1 MRRNGYGL
9 KDGSQRGWLEGGRGR
24 NRTSDCRHPLIKQER
39 NQDSKEVK
47 IWAYNK

>member
-24 NRTSDCRHPLIKQER
+24 NRTDICRHPLIKEER
-39 NQDSKEVK
+39 EKKEVDLK
-47 IWAYNK
+47 I